1 MLLLKAHS
9 RFCYRRKFYGGN
21 ISNYLP
27 LKIEIYDG

>member
-21 ISNYLP
+21 ILNYLP
-27 LKIEIYDG
+27 LKYG